1 VADLAPLREVSRL
14 TGGKSYTARSASQL
28 SRVFTT
34 LAKDVKVQKEHDEVT
49 AEFAII
55 GALLAL
61 AAFAAS
67 IRWGAHP

>member
-1 VADLAPLREVSRL
+1 MFANLPKE
-14 TGGKSYTARSASQL
+14 
-28 SRVFTT
+28 
-34 LAKDVKVQKEHDEVT
+34 VKVQKEHDEVT

-61 AAFAAS
+61 AALAAS

>member
-1 VADLAPLREVSRL
+1 L
-14 TGGKSYTARSASQL
+14 TGGKSYTARTASQL
-28 SRVFTT
+28 SQVFAN
-34 LAKDVKVQKEHDEVT
+34 LPKEVKVQKEHDEVT

-61 AAFAAS
+61 AALGAS